1 MNSTHDGTAAERP
14 LAGKVAWVT
23 GASRGLGRAVAV
35 GLAAA
40 GARLAVTARDE
51 GRLASLRAEIERDH
65 GEALVVVASV
75 ADVDEVTAAAERIR
89 ATWGRLDVLVNNAGI
104 SPSMTRSEEVPADEW
119 REVLDVNLSGAFF
132 CAQAVARAM
141 GPGGSIVNVSSVH
154 GSVGMPRLA
163 AYSATKGGIEA
174 LTRTLALEW
183 ADRSIRVNAL
193 APGYIET
200 DMTAGLRANDRWRQR
215 LLDAIPLGRFATEA
229 DLVPAVV
236 YLASDASSYMTGT
249 TMTLDGGWTAR

>member
-1 MNSTHDGTAAERP
+1 MSPLHDDTDAQRP

-35 GLAAA
+35 GLATA

-51 GRLASLRAEIERDH
+51 QRLTSLQEQIVGAG
-65 GEALVVVASV
+65 GEALVVPASV
-75 ADVDEVTAAAERIR
+75 ADVDEVTAAAERIE
-89 ATWGRLDVLVNNAGI
+89 ATWGRVDVLVNNAGI
-104 SPSMTRSEEVPADEW
+104 SPSMTRSEEVAADEW
-119 REVLDVNLSGAFF
+119 CEVLDVNLSGAFY
-132 CAQAVARAM
+132 CCQAAARAM
-141 GPGGSIVNVSSVH
+141 EAGGSIVNVSSVH

-183 ADRSIRVNAL
+183 ADRGIRVNAL

-215 LLDAIPLGRFATEA
+215 LLDATPLGRFATEA